1 MNRQELICRLRTLSF
16 PPEDYWVVAGG
27 AMVLYWLRDETRD
40 IDLGCSRALADR
52 LEAEGFPVL
61 RSADGSRR
69 FLIEG
74 DIELF
79 EEWLYDRVT
88 DVDGIPVIS
97 LRGLLLMKEALGR
110 DKDLADLALIRAR
123 LENR

>member
-1 MNRQELICRLRTLSF
+1 MNRQELIERLRALPF
-16 PPEDYWVVAGG
+16 LPEDYWLVAGG
-27 AMVLYWLRDETRD
+27 AMVLYGLRDETRD
-40 IDLGCSRALADR
+40 IDLGCRRALADR
-52 LEAEGFPVL
+52 LEAEGFPVQ
-61 RSADGSRR
+61 RTADGKRR
-69 FLIEG
+69 FPISG

-88 DVDGIPVIS
+88 EVEGIPVIS

>member
-1 MNRQELICRLRTLSF
+1 MNRQELIERLRALPF

-27 AMVLYWLRDETRD
+27 AMVLYGLREATRD

-52 LEAEGFPVL
+52 LESEGFPM
-61 RSADGSRR
+61 RR
-69 FLIEG
+69 TEDEKRKFALGG
-74 DIELF
+74 DIEIF

-88 DVDGIPVIS
+88 VLDGIPVIS